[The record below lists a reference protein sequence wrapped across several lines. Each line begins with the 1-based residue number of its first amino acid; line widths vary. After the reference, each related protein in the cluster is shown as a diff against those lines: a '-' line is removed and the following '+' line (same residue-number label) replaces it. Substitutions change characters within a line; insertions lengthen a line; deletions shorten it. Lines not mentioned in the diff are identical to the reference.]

1 MCPPAPLTSA
11 QDRRLR
17 HREEARCAI
26 LDAAQELLVEQGYES
41 FSMRKLAT
49 RCGYAAPTIY
59 HYFGDKPGLLD
70 SLIELRVR
78 EVSAEMRAV
87 RLARDPVENMRRL
100 FIAFARWGLAN
111 PTHYQLLTSTREPH
125 PAGEEAREVLMRPV
139 TQLAEQGRLETDIE
153 LARQSFWALVHGI
166 ISLQTTRP
174 EEGWSE
180 QLIEQALD
188 AMISG
193 LVKSEPS

>member
-1 MCPPAPLTSA
+1 MPPTQLTTA

-17 HREEARCAI
+17 HREEARRAI
-26 LDAAQELLVEQGYES
+26 LDATQELLVEQGYES
-41 FSMRKLAT
+41 FSMRKLAS

-70 SLIELRVR
+70 RLIDLRMR
-78 EVSAEMRAV
+78 EVSAEMRSV
-87 RLARDPVENMRRL
+87 HLTSDPVENMRRL
-100 FIAFARWGLAN
+100 FIAFVRWGLAN

-139 TQLAEQGRLETDIE
+139 TQLEEQGRLETDID
-153 LARQSFWALVHGI
+153 LARQSLWALVHGI

-174 EEGWSE
+174 EEDWS
-180 QLIEQALD
+180 
-188 AMISG
+188 
-193 LVKSEPS
+193 

>member
-1 MCPPAPLTSA
+1 MPPTPLTTA

-17 HREEARCAI
+17 PREEARRAI
-26 LDAAQELLVEQGYES
+26 LDATQELLVEQGYES
-41 FSMRKLAT
+41 FSMRKLAS

-70 SLIELRVR
+70 RLIDLRMR
-78 EVSAEMRAV
+78 EVLVEMRSV
-87 RLARDPVENMRRL
+87 HLTSDPVENMRRL
-100 FIAFARWGLAN
+100 FIAFVRWGLAN

-139 TQLAEQGRLETDIE
+139 TQLEEQGRLETDIE
-153 LARQSFWALVHGI
+153 LARQSLWALVHGI

-174 EEGWSE
+174 EEDWSE
-180 QLIEQALD
+180 HLIDRALD
-188 AMISG
+188 AMICG
-193 LVKSEPS
+193 LVKPEPK

>member
-1 MCPPAPLTSA
+1 MPPTQLTTA

-17 HREEARCAI
+17 HREEARRAI
-26 LDAAQELLVEQGYES
+26 LDATQELLVEQGYES

-70 SLIELRVR
+70 SLIDLRMR
-78 EVSAEMRAV
+78 EVSAEMRSV
-87 RLARDPVENMRRL
+87 HLTSDPVENMRRL
-100 FIAFARWGLAN
+100 FIAFVRWGLAN

-139 TQLAEQGRLETDIE
+139 TQLEEQGRLETDID
-153 LARQSFWALVHGI
+153 LARQSLWALVHGI

-174 EEGWSE
+174 EEDWSE
-180 QLIEQALD
+180 HLIDRALD
-188 AMISG
+188 AMICG
-193 LVKSEPS
+193 LVKPEPK

>member
-1 MCPPAPLTSA
+1 MSPPQLQTAT
-11 QDRRLR
+11 DRRQR
-17 HREEARCAI
+17 QREEARRAI
-26 LDAAQELLVEQGYES
+26 LDATEELLVEEGYES
-41 FSMRKLAT
+41 FSMRKLAA

-70 SLIELRVR
+70 TLIELRMR

-87 RLARDPVENMRRL
+87 RLVRDPVENMRRL

-139 TQLAEQGRLETDIE
+139 TELEEQGRLETDIE
-153 LARQSFWALVHGI
+153 VARQSFWALIHGI

-174 EEGWSE
+174 DEDWSE
-180 QLIEQALD
+180 QLIDRALD
-188 AMISG
+188 AMIRG
-193 LVKSEPS
+193 LVKPEPS

>member
-1 MCPPAPLTSA
+1 MPPTQLTTA

-17 HREEARCAI
+17 HREEARRVI
-26 LDAAQELLVEQGYES
+26 LDATQELLVEQGYES
-41 FSMRKLAT
+41 FSMRKLAS

-70 SLIELRVR
+70 RLIDLRMR
-78 EVSAEMRAV
+78 EVSAEMRSV
-87 RLARDPVENMRRL
+87 HLTSDPVENMRRL
-100 FIAFARWGLAN
+100 FIAFVRWGLAN

-139 TQLAEQGRLETDIE
+139 TQLEEQGRLETDID
-153 LARQSFWALVHGI
+153 LARQSLWALVHGI

-174 EEGWSE
+174 EEDWSE
-180 QLIEQALD
+180 HLIDRALD
-188 AMISG
+188 AMICG
-193 LVKSEPS
+193 LVKPEPK

>member
-1 MCPPAPLTSA
+1 MPPTQLTTA

-17 HREEARCAI
+17 HREEARRAI
-26 LDAAQELLVEQGYES
+26 LDATQELLVEQGYES
-41 FSMRKLAT
+41 FSMRKLAR

-70 SLIELRVR
+70 RLIDLRMR
-78 EVSAEMRAV
+78 EVSAEMRSV
-87 RLARDPVENMRRL
+87 HLTSDPVENMRRL
-100 FIAFARWGLAN
+100 FIAFVRWGLAN

-139 TQLAEQGRLETDIE
+139 TQLEEQGRLEPDID
-153 LARQSFWALVHGI
+153 LARQSLWALVHGI

-174 EEGWSE
+174 EEDWSE
-180 QLIEQALD
+180 QLIDRALD
-188 AMISG
+188 AMICG
-193 LVKSEPS
+193 LVKPEPK

>member
-1 MCPPAPLTSA
+1 MSPSQLTTA

-17 HREEARCAI
+17 HREEARQAI
-26 LDAAQELLVEQGYES
+26 LDATQELLVEHGYES

-59 HYFGDKPGLLD
+59 HYFGDKPSLLD
-70 SLIELRVR
+70 SLIDLRMR
-78 EVSAEMRAV
+78 EVSDEMRSV
-87 RLARDPVENMRRL
+87 SLTGDPVENLRRL

-111 PTHYQLLTSTREPH
+111 PTHYQLLSSTREPH

-139 TQLAEQGRLETDIE
+139 TQLEEQGRLETDIE
-153 LARQSFWALVHGI
+153 LARQSLWALVHGI

-174 EEGWSE
+174 EEDWSE
-180 QLIEQALD
+180 QLIDRALD
-188 AMISG
+188 AMICG
-193 LVKSEPS
+193 LVKPEPK

>member
-1 MCPPAPLTSA
+1 MPPTPLTTA

-17 HREEARCAI
+17 HREEARRAI
-26 LDAAQELLVEQGYES
+26 LDATQELLVEQGYES
-41 FSMRKLAT
+41 FSMRKLAS

-70 SLIELRVR
+70 RLIDLRMR
-78 EVSAEMRAV
+78 EVLVEMRSV
-87 RLARDPVENMRRL
+87 HLTSDPVENMRRL
-100 FIAFARWGLAN
+100 FIAFVRWGLAN

-139 TQLAEQGRLETDIE
+139 TQLEEQGRLETDIE
-153 LARQSFWALVHGI
+153 LARQSLWALVHGI

-174 EEGWSE
+174 EVDWSE
-180 QLIEQALD
+180 HLIDRALD
-188 AMISG
+188 AMICG
-193 LVKSEPS
+193 LVKPEPK

>member
-1 MCPPAPLTSA
+1 MPPPVPLSSA

-17 HREEARCAI
+17 HREEARGAI
-26 LDAAQELLVEQGYES
+26 LDATQELLVEQGYES

-70 SLIELRVR
+70 SLIELRMR

-180 QLIEQALD
+180 QLIERALD

>member
-1 MCPPAPLTSA
+1 MPPTQLTTA

-17 HREEARCAI
+17 HREEARRAI
-26 LDAAQELLVEQGYES
+26 LDATQELRVEQGYES
-41 FSMRKLAT
+41 FSMRKLAS

-70 SLIELRVR
+70 RLIDLRMR
-78 EVSAEMRAV
+78 EVSAEMRSV
-87 RLARDPVENMRRL
+87 HLTSDPVENMRRL
-100 FIAFARWGLAN
+100 FIAFVRWGLAN

-139 TQLAEQGRLETDIE
+139 TQLEEQGRLETDID
-153 LARQSFWALVHGI
+153 LARQSLWALVHGI

-174 EEGWSE
+174 EEDWSE
-180 QLIEQALD
+180 HLIDRALD
-188 AMISG
+188 AMICG
-193 LVKSEPS
+193 LVKPEPK

>member
-1 MCPPAPLTSA
+1 MPPAQLQTA
-11 QDRRLR
+11 TDRRQR
-17 HREEARCAI
+17 QREEARRAI
-26 LDAAQELLVEQGYES
+26 LDATEELLVEEGYES
-41 FSMRKLAT
+41 FSMRKLAA

-70 SLIELRVR
+70 TLIELRMK

-111 PTHYQLLTSTREPH
+111 PTHYQLLSSTREPH

-139 TQLAEQGRLETDIE
+139 TELEEQGRLETDIE
-153 LARQSFWALVHGI
+153 VARQSFWALIHGI

-174 EEGWSE
+174 DEDWSE
-180 QLIEQALD
+180 QLIDRALD
-188 AMISG
+188 AMIRG
-193 LVKSEPS
+193 LVKPEPS

>member
-1 MCPPAPLTSA
+1 MPPIQLQTAK
-11 QDRRLR
+11 DRRLR
-17 HREEARCAI
+17 QREEARRVI
-26 LDAAQELLVEQGYES
+26 LDATEELLVEEGYAS

-70 SLIELRVR
+70 TLIELRMT

-87 RLARDPVENMRRL
+87 RLAHDPVENMRRL
-100 FIAFARWGLAN
+100 FNAFARWGLAN

-125 PAGEEAREVLMRPV
+125 PAGEEAREILMRPV
-139 TQLAEQGRLETDIE
+139 TQLAEQGRLEADIE
-153 LARQSFWALVHGI
+153 LARQSFWALIHGI

-174 EEGWSE
+174 DEDWSE
-180 QLIEQALD
+180 QLIDRALD
-188 AMISG
+188 AMICG
-193 LVKSEPS
+193 LVKPEPS

>member
-1 MCPPAPLTSA
+1 MSPTQLTTA

-17 HREEARCAI
+17 HREEARQAI
-26 LDAAQELLVEQGYES
+26 LDATQELLVEEGYES

-59 HYFGDKPGLLD
+59 HYFGDKPGLLG
-70 SLIELRVR
+70 SLIDLRMR
-78 EVSAEMRAV
+78 EVSAEMRSV
-87 RLARDPVENMRRL
+87 RLTGDPVENMRRL
-100 FIAFARWGLAN
+100 FIAFVRWGIAN

-125 PAGEEAREVLMRPV
+125 PAGEEAREVLMGPV
-139 TQLAEQGRLETDIE
+139 TQLEAQGRLETDIE

-174 EEGWSE
+174 EENWSE
-180 QLIEQALD
+180 QLVDCALD
-188 AMISG
+188 AMICG
-193 LVKSEPS
+193 LVKPESK

>member
-1 MCPPAPLTSA
+1 MPPTQLTTA

-17 HREEARCAI
+17 HREEARRAI
-26 LDAAQELLVEQGYES
+26 LDATQELLVEQGYES
-41 FSMRKLAT
+41 FSMRKLAS

-70 SLIELRVR
+70 RLIDLRMR
-78 EVSAEMRAV
+78 EVSAEMRSV
-87 RLARDPVENMRRL
+87 HLTSDPVENMRRL
-100 FIAFARWGLAN
+100 FIAFVRWGLAN

-139 TQLAEQGRLETDIE
+139 TQLEEQGRLETDIE
-153 LARQSFWALVHGI
+153 LARQSLWALVHGI

-174 EEGWSE
+174 EEDWSE
-180 QLIEQALD
+180 HLIDRALD
-188 AMISG
+188 AMICG
-193 LVKSEPS
+193 LVKPEPK

>member
-1 MCPPAPLTSA
+1 MPPPVPLSSA

-17 HREEARCAI
+17 HREEARRAI
-26 LDAAQELLVEQGYES
+26 LDATQELLVEQGYES

-70 SLIELRVR
+70 SLIELRMR

-180 QLIEQALD
+180 QLIERALD

>member
-1 MCPPAPLTSA
+1 MPPTQLTTA

-17 HREEARCAI
+17 HREEARRAI
-26 LDAAQELLVEQGYES
+26 LDATQELLVEQGYES
-41 FSMRKLAT
+41 FSMRKLAS

-70 SLIELRVR
+70 RLIDLRMR
-78 EVSAEMRAV
+78 EVSAEMRSV
-87 RLARDPVENMRRL
+87 HLTSDPVENMRRL
-100 FIAFARWGLAN
+100 FIAFVRWGLAN

-139 TQLAEQGRLETDIE
+139 TQLEEQGRLETDID
-153 LARQSFWALVHGI
+153 LARQSLWALVHGI

-174 EEGWSE
+174 EEDWSE
-180 QLIEQALD
+180 QLIDRALD
-188 AMISG
+188 AMICG
-193 LVKSEPS
+193 LVKPEPK

>member
-1 MCPPAPLTSA
+1 MSPPAPVSSA
-11 QDRRLR
+11 EDRRLR
-17 HREEARCAI
+17 HREEARRAI
-26 LDAAQELLVEQGYES
+26 LDATQELLVEQGYES

-59 HYFGDKPGLLD
+59 HYFGDKPALLD
-70 SLIELRVR
+70 SLIELRMR

-111 PTHYQLLTSTREPH
+111 PTHYQLLSSTREPH
-125 PAGEEAREVLMRPV
+125 PAGEEAREVLMGPV

-153 LARQSFWALVHGI
+153 LARQSLWALAHGI

-180 QLIEQALD
+180 QLIERALD

-193 LVKSEPS
+193 LVKPEPS

>member
-1 MCPPAPLTSA
+1 MPPPAPLSSA

-17 HREEARCAI
+17 HREEARQAI
-26 LDAAQELLVEQGYES
+26 LDAAQDLLVEEGYAS

-59 HYFGDKPGLLD
+59 HYFGDKPGLID
-70 SLIELRVR
+70 SLIELQMR
-78 EVSAEMRAV
+78 ELSAEIRAV
-87 RLARDPVENMRRL
+87 CLELDPVENMRRL

-111 PTHYQLLTSTREPH
+111 PTHYQVLSSMREPH
-125 PAGEEAREVLMRPV
+125 PSTQEAREVLMRPV
-139 TQLAEQGRLETDIE
+139 TQLAEQGRLEADIE

-180 QLIEQALD
+180 QLIERALD

>member
-180 QLIEQALD
+180 QLIERALD

>member
-1 MCPPAPLTSA
+1 MSPSQLTTA

-17 HREEARCAI
+17 HREEARQAI

-70 SLIELRVR
+70 SLIDLRMR
-78 EVSAEMRAV
+78 EVSDEMRSV
-87 RLARDPVENMRRL
+87 RLTVDPVENLRRL

-139 TQLAEQGRLETDIE
+139 TQLEEQGRLETDIE
-153 LARQSFWALVHGI
+153 LARQSLWALVHGI

-174 EEGWSE
+174 EEDWSE
-180 QLIEQALD
+180 QLIDRALD
-188 AMISG
+188 AMICG
-193 LVKSEPS
+193 LVKPEPK

>member
-1 MCPPAPLTSA
+1 MPPTQLTTA

-17 HREEARCAI
+17 HREEARRAI
-26 LDAAQELLVEQGYES
+26 LDATQELLVEQGYES
-41 FSMRKLAT
+41 FSMRKLAS

-70 SLIELRVR
+70 RLIDLRMR
-78 EVSAEMRAV
+78 EVLVEMRSV
-87 RLARDPVENMRRL
+87 HLTSDPVENMRRL
-100 FIAFARWGLAN
+100 FIAFVRWGLAN

-139 TQLAEQGRLETDIE
+139 TQLEEQGRLETDIE
-153 LARQSFWALVHGI
+153 LARQSLWALVHGI

-174 EEGWSE
+174 EEDWSE
-180 QLIEQALD
+180 HLIDRALD
-188 AMISG
+188 AMICG
-193 LVKSEPS
+193 LVKPEPK